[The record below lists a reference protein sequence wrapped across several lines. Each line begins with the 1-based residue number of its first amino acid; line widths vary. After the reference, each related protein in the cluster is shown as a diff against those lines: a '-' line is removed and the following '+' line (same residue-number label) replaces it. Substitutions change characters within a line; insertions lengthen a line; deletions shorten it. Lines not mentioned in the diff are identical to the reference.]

1 MYAIIITIVLY
12 IIWGIYLYR
21 EFKKDREEILLRI
34 EGQNYF
40 FKKLEQIKNELY
52 GKKGKG

>member
-12 IIWGIYLYR
+12 IAWGIYLYR
-21 EFKKDREEILLRI
+21 EFKKDREEILLKI

-52 GKKGKG
+52 GKRKS